1 LKGHVCKWSEQE
13 SGLKYSIVVP
23 CYNEEAV
30 LPVFLPRMV
39 AAAESVSRDY
49 EIFLIN
55 DGSADLT
62 WSVIKEACAANP
74 KVKGICL
81 SRNFGH
87 QLAVT
92 AGLSYC
98 TGERTLIIDAD
109 LQDPPELIKPM
120 SEKMAE
126 GYDVVFGK
134 RNARE
139 GETFFKK
146 FTAAVFYRIL
156 KSMTSFDI
164 PVDAGDFRT
173 LIIDADLQDPPEL
186 IKPMSEKMAEGYDVV
201 FGKRNAREGE
211 TFFKKFTAAV
221 FYRILKSMTSFDIP
235 VDAGDFRLIN
245 KRVLDV
251 LQAMPERDRYLR
263 GMVAWVG
270 GKQVGLEYHRDE
282 RALGETKYTFKK
294 MLKLAI
300 DGITAFSTSPLRI
313 ATTMSFFA
321 AFLSLMAG
329 GYVLY
334 SFIFLDVVR
343 GRSSMMAVVSVL
355 FAMMF
360 FCMGI
365 MGEYIG
371 RIFEQVKSR
380 PMFLVSEGVNVSVV
394 AQCADD
400 LP

>member
-1 LKGHVCKWSEQE
+1 M
-13 SGLKYSIVVP
+13 KYSVVVP

-39 AAAESVSRDY
+39 AAAESVSADY

-62 WSVIKEACAANP
+62 WSVIKEACAANSRI
-74 KVKGICL
+74 KGICL

-98 TGERTLIIDAD
+98 SGERTLIIDAD

-120 SEKMAE
+120 SEKMDE
-126 GYDVVFGK
+126 GFDVVFGK
-134 RNARE
+134 RKARE

-156 KSMTSFDI
+156 KSMTSF
-164 PVDAGDFRT
+164 
-173 LIIDADLQDPPEL
+173 E
-186 IKPMSEKMAEGYDVV
+186 
-201 FGKRNAREGE
+201 
-211 TFFKKFTAAV
+211 
-221 FYRILKSMTSFDIP
+221 IP

-270 GKQVGLEYHRDE
+270 GKQVGLEYDRDE
-282 RALGETKYTFKK
+282 RAMGETKYTFKK

-313 ATTMSFFA
+313 ATSMSFFA
-321 AFLSLMAG
+321 AFLSLLAG

-334 SFIFLDVVR
+334 SFFFLDVVR
-343 GRSSMMAVVSVL
+343 GWSSMMAVVSIL

-380 PMFLVSEGVNVSVV
+380 PMFLVSEAENTKVLATKPSSTNVSQQAE
-394 AQCADD
+394 AQV
-400 LP
+400 

>member
-1 LKGHVCKWSEQE
+1 M
-13 SGLKYSIVVP
+13 KYSVVVP

-39 AAAESVSRDY
+39 AAAESVSADY

-62 WSVIKEACAANP
+62 WSVIKEACAANSRI
-74 KVKGICL
+74 KGICL

-98 TGERTLIIDAD
+98 SGERTLIIDAD

-120 SEKMAE
+120 SEKMDE
-126 GYDVVFGK
+126 GFDVVFGK
-134 RNARE
+134 RKARE

-156 KSMTSFDI
+156 KSMTSF
-164 PVDAGDFRT
+164 
-173 LIIDADLQDPPEL
+173 E
-186 IKPMSEKMAEGYDVV
+186 
-201 FGKRNAREGE
+201 
-211 TFFKKFTAAV
+211 
-221 FYRILKSMTSFDIP
+221 IP

-270 GKQVGLEYHRDE
+270 GKQVGLEYDRDE
-282 RALGETKYTFKK
+282 RAMGETKYTFKK

-313 ATTMSFFA
+313 ATSMSFFA
-321 AFLSLMAG
+321 AFLSLLAG

-334 SFIFLDVVR
+334 SFFFLDVVR
-343 GRSSMMAVVSVL
+343 GWSSMMAVVSIL

-380 PMFLVSEGVNVSVV
+380 PMFLVSEAENVSGPRAAIAPK
-394 AQCADD
+394 AQPSSEARF
-400 LP
+400 

>member
-1 LKGHVCKWSEQE
+1 MLERARRFAK
-13 SGLKYSIVVP
+13 
-23 CYNEEAV
+23 
-30 LPVFLPRMV
+30 
-39 AAAESVSRDY
+39 
-49 EIFLIN
+49 EI
-55 DGSADLT
+55 
-62 WSVIKEACAANP
+62 
-74 KVKGICL
+74 
-81 SRNFGH
+81 
-87 QLAVT
+87 
-92 AGLSYC
+92 
-98 TGERTLIIDAD
+98 
-109 LQDPPELIKPM
+109 
-120 SEKMAE
+120 
-126 GYDVVFGK
+126 
-134 RNARE
+134 
-139 GETFFKK
+139 
-146 FTAAVFYRIL
+146 
-156 KSMTSFDI
+156 
-164 PVDAGDFRT
+164 
-173 LIIDADLQDPPEL
+173 
-186 IKPMSEKMAEGYDVV
+186 
-201 FGKRNAREGE
+201 REGE

>member
-126 GYDVVFGK
+126 GYGRGVWQ
-134 RNARE
+134 
-139 GETFFKK
+139 KK
-146 FTAAVFYRIL
+146 C
-156 KSMTSFDI
+156 S
-164 PVDAGDFRT
+164 
-173 LIIDADLQDPPEL
+173 
-186 IKPMSEKMAEGYDVV
+186 
-201 FGKRNAREGE
+201 
-211 TFFKKFTAAV
+211 
-221 FYRILKSMTSFDIP
+221 
-235 VDAGDFRLIN
+235 
-245 KRVLDV
+245 
-251 LQAMPERDRYLR
+251 
-263 GMVAWVG
+263 
-270 GKQVGLEYHRDE
+270 
-282 RALGETKYTFKK
+282 
-294 MLKLAI
+294 
-300 DGITAFSTSPLRI
+300 
-313 ATTMSFFA
+313 
-321 AFLSLMAG
+321 
-329 GYVLY
+329 
-334 SFIFLDVVR
+334 R
-343 GRSSMMAVVSVL
+343 GRDV
-355 FAMMF
+355 F
-360 FCMGI
+360 
-365 MGEYIG
+365 
-371 RIFEQVKSR
+371 
-380 PMFLVSEGVNVSVV
+380 
-394 AQCADD
+394 
-400 LP
+400 